1 MNSQNALQIYNN
13 KSPDLSFGCK
23 VIDSIIGKIKVGGI
37 TEIAGEAGSGKT
49 QICLSLSLNCQL
61 SIEDGGMNGGC
72 AYLSCGEGE
81 FPIRRLLK

>member
-37 TEIAGEAGSGKT
+37 TVKKALTSEILFKF
-49 QICLSLSLNCQL
+49 QL
-61 SIEDGGMNGGC
+61 
-72 AYLSCGEGE
+72 
-81 FPIRRLLK
+81 